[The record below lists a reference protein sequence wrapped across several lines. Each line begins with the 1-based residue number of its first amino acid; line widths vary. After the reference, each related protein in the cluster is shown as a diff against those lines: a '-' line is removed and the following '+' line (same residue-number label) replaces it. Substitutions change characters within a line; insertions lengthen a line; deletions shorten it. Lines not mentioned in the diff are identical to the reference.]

1 MRQVRYGREG
11 VMNLTSG
18 RRISVADAAFP
29 KCLVLLL
36 DLYNL
41 FSLERK
47 NPSLT
52 GSNNSISRLL
62 EHIIR
67 LTFINICI
75 P

>member
-11 VMNLTSG
+11 VKNLTSG

-36 DLYNL
+36 DLNNL
-41 FSLERK
+41 FSLQRK
-47 NPSLT
+47 NCF
-52 GSNNSISRLL
+52 SNNSIFRLL